1 MSKNFFKPA
10 IDGLF
15 LFFKTERNAQI
26 HIAIAV
32 SVVIAGF
39 VFGITRSEWLIIILC
54 IGIVL
59 VAEALNTA
67 IEKLG
72 NAITN
77 DKNRLIKSAKD
88 ISAGAVLLAAIT
100 AAIIGGL
107 IFLPYLF

>member
-1 MSKNFFKPA
+1 MDFV
-10 IDGLF
+10 
-15 LFFKTERNAQI
+15 LFFKTERNAKI
-26 HIAIAV
+26 HLVITV

-39 VFGITRSEWLIIILC
+39 VFGITRIEWLIILLC

-72 NAITN
+72 NAISS

-88 ISAGAVLLAAIT
+88 IAAGAVLLAAIT